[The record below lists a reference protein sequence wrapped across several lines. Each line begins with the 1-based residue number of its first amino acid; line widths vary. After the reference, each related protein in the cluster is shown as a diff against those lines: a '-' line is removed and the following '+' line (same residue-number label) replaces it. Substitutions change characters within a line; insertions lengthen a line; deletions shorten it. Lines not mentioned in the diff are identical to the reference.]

1 VVICFLWTG
10 ILAADGPRPVHSLE
24 VGPQAGPQEEPV
36 AETADGSGTVAGAAA
51 EDGEDS
57 EPEAGKANKKE
68 KEKKDGEWVVAPI
81 PISNPTIGTGLGV
94 VALYVRP
101 LHKKD
106 KVSPPSSFGAGG
118 MYTDSESWAAGG
130 IVKLRFKEARDRVDV
145 GFGGFEFNYDF
156 FGVGNEAGDRGI
168 GIPISQ
174 RGGLVKVEYLTRIIE
189 GLYIGP
195 RYRILDTTTGLDFSQ
210 IIPPQPGSLL
220 ALELDVTT
228 AYLGLHLRYDTRN
241 YEYNPGK
248 GRLADFGANFFT
260 EAFGSD
266 FTFQGY
272 DASYNQYLSLNEEER
287 RIIAVRGTACD
298 VRGDAPFF
306 ELCALGMQDA
316 FRGYPGG
323 RYRDST
329 SLTAQAEYR
338 WRFYKRWGM
347 VVFGGLGQVAPSL
360 FDFTSNRLIPSIG
373 LGARFLVATENRI
386 NVRVDYAWGEDS
398 QALYI
403 SVGEAF

>member
-1 VVICFLWTG
+1 
-10 ILAADGPRPVHSLE
+10 
-24 VGPQAGPQEEPV
+24 
-36 AETADGSGTVAGAAA
+36 
-51 EDGEDS
+51 
-57 EPEAGKANKKE
+57 
-68 KEKKDGEWVVAPI
+68 
-81 PISNPTIGTGLGV
+81 V

-101 LHKKD
+101 LSKKD
-106 KVSPPSSFGAGG
+106 TTSPPSSFGAGA

-130 IVKLRFKEARDRVDV
+130 IVKLRFSEARDRVDV

-156 FGVGNEAGDRGI
+156 FGVGSEAGDRGI
-168 GIPISQ
+168 GIPITQ
-174 RGGLVKVEYLTRIIE
+174 QGALVKVEYLTRIVE
-189 GLYIGP
+189 GLFIGP
-195 RYRILDTTTGLDFSQ
+195 RYRIMDTTTGLDLGAVL
-210 IIPPQPGSLL
+210 PPE
-220 ALELDVTT
+220 LEFPQLEFDVAT
-228 AYLGLHLRYDTRN
+228 AYLGLHLRYDTRDF
-241 YEYNPGK
+241 EYNPGK
-248 GRLADFGANFFT
+248 GRLADFGANFFE

-266 FTFQGY
+266 YTFQGY
-272 DASYNQYLSLNEEER
+272 DASYNHYLSLKEDER

-323 RYRDST
+323 RYRDSA
-329 SLTAQAEYR
+329 SVTAQAEYR

-347 VVFGGLGQVAPSL
+347 VVFGGLGEVAPALNDLRSG
-360 FDFTSNRLIPSIG
+360 NIIPSLG